1 MSSEDTPS
9 RLADP
14 GDAVRSGFLVH
25 WIGRDIHQADGHDN
39 TPCDWSDLGGDRN
52 GRERY
57 LSHLH
62 GALNNGLWVTPST
75 ETLGIPGGVQMTRRE
90 PVTCFTELRLSDARS
105 HTQRYG
111 CLGLGFTRDFVL
123 DRTGSPVHYVACD
136 PNDVA
141 TKALL
146 DLQSVLLMATTT
158 GDPDAIVVRNPKQFI
173 ENWEH
178 RALIEGRSDRP
189 ALNATVREFAN
200 YVLAKVSLLSA
211 YSKPMSD
218 SQNPFQYLDEMEW
231 RIVHS
236 DRPVDEGQMIPVTV
250 PTEHAEYKIPFA
262 ADDLKLLILPDDE
275 TRGMMFDSKK
285 IMEWFRDKKG
295 RLRLPMIST
304 VEECA
309 NF

>member
-1 MSSEDTPS
+1 MHT
-9 RLADP
+9 
-14 GDAVRSGFLVH
+14 
-25 WIGRDIHQADGHDN
+25 
-39 TPCDWSDLGGDRN
+39 
-52 GRERY
+52 
-57 LSHLH
+57 
-62 GALNNGLWVTPST
+62 GL
-75 ETLGIPGGVQMTRRE
+75 
-90 PVTCFTELRLSDARS
+90 
-105 HTQRYG
+105 
-111 CLGLGFTRDFVL
+111 
-123 DRTGSPVHYVACD
+123 
-136 PNDVA
+136 A
-141 TKALL
+141 TKAWL

-189 ALNATVREFAN
+189 ALNATVPEFAN